1 MNEVLLCQPGLSLQE
16 SITLVVA
23 ISALIFSGWQLLTQK
38 RHNKL
43 SVKPYLSI
51 RHKWKDGV
59 RTVSIKNVG
68 LGPAVIFSHE
78 FKYKNKVI
86 PFEIAQHILDLADN
100 FLGGGYYSGGKTI
113 EISQVIEVGESVN
126 ILGLYWHEQ
135 HDEHEA
141 RDNVVT
147 FLEEA
152 EITMIYES
160 MYGERQELKNRL
172 VSPDDYHFY

>member
-1 MNEVLLCQPGLSLQE
+1 MNEVLCQLGLSLQE
-16 SITLVVA
+16 AVTLLVA

-43 SVKPYLSI
+43 SVKPYLSF
-51 RHKWKDGV
+51 RHKWKNGV

-68 LGPAVIFSHE
+68 LGPAVITGHC
-78 FKYKNKVI
+78 FKYKKKVI
-86 PFEIAQHILDLADN
+86 PFGVAQDIVNLADDL
-100 FLGGGYYSGGKTI
+100 LGGGYYSGGTAL
-113 EISQVIEVGESVN
+113 EAGQVIEVGESIN
-126 ILGLYWHEQ
+126 ILGVYWHEQ

-141 RDNVVT
+141 RGKVIS

-152 EITMIYES
+152 AITVKYKS
-160 MYGERQELKNRL
+160 MYGQKQKLNNSL